1 MLNFILVNFWVAI
14 ASFFYP
20 TFKIINPA
28 TPNAIVKWSV
38 EKNSA
43 LRILGSSNLHDFQC
57 DALGYAASDT
67 ISFVVSANNTGRI
80 PLQGSLKIDINTIN
94 CHNFIITRNF
104 RNTLKA
110 NEFPYLI
117 VKFISLERLPAFN
130 NNKDNLKGIVEIEL
144 GGVAKKFDI
153 PYRIQKNGQIVILNG
168 QRNFTFSD
176 FEITPPRILG
186 GLVKIYNK
194 FNVEFNLKIIQTT

>member
-20 TFKIINPA
+20 TFKTINPA
-28 TPNAIVKWSV
+28 SPSAIVKWSV

>member
-20 TFKIINPA
+20 SLITTNPSA
-28 TPNAIVKWSV
+28 PNAIVKWSV

-67 ISFVVSANNTGRI
+67 ISFVVSANNTNRI

-130 NNKDNLKGIVEIEL
+130 NNKDNLKGVVEIEL

-153 PYRIQKNGQIVILNG
+153 PYRLQKNGQIILLNG

>member
-1 MLNFILVNFWVAI
+1 MLYLILINVFVTI
-14 ASFFYP
+14 ATFFSGTSKVSP
-20 TFKIINPA
+20 PA
-28 TPNAIVKWSV
+28 ETNTVVKWAV
-38 EKNSA
+38 EKTST
-43 LRILGSSNLHDFQC
+43 LRILGSSNFHDFQC

-67 ISFVVSANNTGRI
+67 ISFMTSQHSASKI
-80 PLQGSLKIDINTIN
+80 PLNGYLKIEINTIN

-110 NEFPYLI
+110 DEHPYLI
-117 VKFISLERLPAFN
+117 VKFLSLERVPLFT

-144 GGVAKKFDI
+144 GGVAKKFEI
-153 PYRIQKNGQIVILNG
+153 PYKIQKNGQVVYLNG

-186 GLVKIYNK
+186 GLVKIYNR
-194 FNVEFNLKIIQTT
+194 FNVEFNLKIIQTI

>member
-1 MLNFILVNFWVAI
+1 MLYLILINLFVTIATSFSGSPKVNPPPEKNTVI
-14 ASFFYP
+14 
-20 TFKIINPA
+20 
-28 TPNAIVKWSV
+28 KWAV
-38 EKNSA
+38 EKTST

-67 ISFVVSANNTGRI
+67 ISFMASQHSAGRI
-80 PLQGSLKIDINTIN
+80 PLNGYLKIEINTIN

-104 RNTLKA
+104 RTTLKA
-110 NEFPYLI
+110 NEHPYLI
-117 VKFISLERLPAFN
+117 VKFLSLERLPLFT
-130 NNKDNLKGIVEIEL
+130 NNKDNLVGIVEIEL
-144 GGVAKKFDI
+144 GGVAKKFEI
-153 PYRIQKNGQIVILNG
+153 PYKIQQNGHVILLNG

-194 FNVEFNLKIIQTT
+194 FNVEFNLKIIQTI

>member
-1 MLNFILVNFWVAI
+1 MFNFILINLFVAL
-14 ASFFYP
+14 ATFFSGSPKVSTP
-20 TFKIINPA
+20 TEPGMS
-28 TPNAIVKWSV
+28 VKWAV
-38 EKNSA
+38 EKTSA

-67 ISFVVSANNTGRI
+67 ISFITNQHNTGSV
-80 PLQGSLKIDINTIN
+80 PLKGFLKIAINNIN

-104 RNTLKA
+104 RSTLKA
-110 NEFPYLI
+110 EAHPYLI
-117 VKFISLERLPAFN
+117 VKFLSLERAPLFS

-144 GGVAKKFDI
+144 GGVSKKFEI
-153 PYRIQKNGQIVILNG
+153 PYKIRKNGQVVLLNG

-176 FEITPPRILG
+176 FEIIPPKILG

-194 FNVEFNLKIIQTT
+194 FNVEFNLKIIQTI

>member
-20 TFKIINPA
+20 SLVTTNSSA
-28 TPNAIVKWSV
+28 PNAIVKWSV

-67 ISFVVSANNTGRI
+67 ISFVVSANNTNRI

-130 NNKDNLKGIVEIEL
+130 NNKDNLKGVVEIEL

-153 PYRIQKNGQIVILNG
+153 PYRLQKNGQIILLNG